1 MQTTTIGPPQRQA
14 SRNTRLVTAEGQ
26 RSQDVVGS
34 SKFQNCQKKVR
45 EKRTTKKKLMIG
57 YKRGLKEDDNH
68 KTNRKFIR
76 IMCILIQRRN
86 LLVQNRQMTLLDSH
100 PELTT
105 LCEITKAI
113 LNLNSPVMQQDEQIC
128 WGEEDDDGEVIVS
141 KPLVAEKRKGAPDQ
155 MEASS
160 CYYGGFE

>member
-1 MQTTTIGPPQRQA
+1 
-14 SRNTRLVTAEGQ
+14 
-26 RSQDVVGS
+26 
-34 SKFQNCQKKVR
+34 
-45 EKRTTKKKLMIG
+45 
-57 YKRGLKEDDNH
+57 
-68 KTNRKFIR
+68 
-76 IMCILIQRRN
+76 MCILIQRRN